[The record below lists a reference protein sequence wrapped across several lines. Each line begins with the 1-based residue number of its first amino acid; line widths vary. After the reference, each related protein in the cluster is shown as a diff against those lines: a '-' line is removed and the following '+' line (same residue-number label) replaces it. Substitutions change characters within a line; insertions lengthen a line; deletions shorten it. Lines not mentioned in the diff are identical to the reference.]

1 MEQSHLAI
9 GERLMKES
17 KTIEAQVYSIDDGI
31 LVKKADYGVLEDFQQ
46 ARFSDTRVRNG
57 QKRADAAIKRKAKDL
72 PW

>member
-1 MEQSHLAI
+1 MP
-9 GERLMKES
+9 
-17 KTIEAQVYSIDDGI
+17 EAQVYSIDDGI